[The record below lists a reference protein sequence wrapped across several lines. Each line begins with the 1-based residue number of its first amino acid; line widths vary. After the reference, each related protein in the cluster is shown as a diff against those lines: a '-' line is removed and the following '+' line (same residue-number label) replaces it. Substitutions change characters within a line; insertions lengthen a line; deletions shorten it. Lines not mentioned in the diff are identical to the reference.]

1 MLVTTKLLCSAAAAA
16 SAACTYVNLS
26 TSEST
31 PGQGRASFTAED
43 VTRPAEAAAF
53 PQFPH
58 AETGA
63 VCPWNPCDIGAMFS
77 MGAR

>member
-16 SAACTYVNLS
+16 IAACTYVNLS
-26 TSEST
+26 TSESK
-31 PGQGRASFTAED
+31 PGQGHAGVIAED
-43 VTRPAEAAAF
+43 LRPVDAAAF
-53 PQFPH
+53 PQFPD
-58 AETGA
+58 APPSA

>member
-16 SAACTYVNLS
+16 IAACTYVNLS
-26 TSEST
+26 TSESK
-31 PGQGRASFTAED
+31 PVRAHASFTVEEGA
-43 VTRPAEAAAF
+43 RPADAAA
-53 PQFPH
+53 PS
-58 AETGA
+58 A